1 MAKKKLSEAAA
12 DILNANVKAKQ
23 AQGEPFGLN
32 RPLVTPD
39 GEKEEYLGIDD
50 YKTDQEVYR
59 PQDNMKQAIPPG
71 ATPPVGAEP
80 MGKLAP
86 QPQETMGRQDLVIAS
101 EQGQTYPDSYEDIRD
116 RIMGKVNSIPP
127 TMQPNP
133 NAPFPKDMVPEEK
146 ECEEETLKD
155 EDEKKEKEKEK
166 EYKKKIKE
174 DIDALLSGEELSEE
188 FKEKASI
195 IFEAAVLSRV
205 EEITENY
212 KTKLEDEYETL
223 FAEAIE
229 ELQKEYEEKTDK
241 YLSYVAES
249 WLEENKI
256 AIEKGL
262 KLDIME
268 NFFDS
273 LKNLFLEHNIMV
285 PEEKVDVVEELTVKV
300 EELESKLNNSLKE
313 SIELKNKLSL
323 LETNST
329 KTNIVE
335 SVCTGLT
342 LVQAEK
348 IKSYAEKLDFISEED
363 FNTKV
368 KTLKESYFPSTKT
381 SKEDLI
387 TEEVVENDIKISD
400 PTIDNYVKA
409 ISNIIRK

>member
-32 RPLVTPD
+32 RPLVTPPE
-39 GEKEEYLGIDD
+39 EKEEDLGIDD
-50 YKTDQEVYR
+50 DKTDQEIYR
-59 PQDNMKQAIPPG
+59 PQDNMKQATPPG

-86 QPQETMGRQDLVIAS
+86 QPQETMGRLDLVAAS
-101 EQGQTYPDSYEDIRD
+101 EQGQTDPDSYEAIRD

-146 ECEEETLKD
+146 ECEGETLKD
-155 EDEKKEKEKEK
+155 EEKEK
-166 EYKKKIKE
+166 EYKKKMKE

-273 LKNLFLEHNIMV
+273 LKNLFLEHNITV

-300 EELESKLNNSLKE
+300 EELESKLNDSLKE
-313 SIELKNKLSL
+313 SIELKTKLSL